1 MNGGNMKAYC
11 LRKGVFCVLL
21 FCEDYL
27 SAHQISSLINLILI
41 FMLKEM
47 KLDC

>member
-1 MNGGNMKAYC
+1 MKGGKMKAYC

-21 FCEDYL
+21 FCEEYL

-41 FMLKEM
+41 FMSKEM
-47 KLDC
+47 KLD

>member
-1 MNGGNMKAYC
+1 MKAYC

-21 FCEDYL
+21 FREDYL
-27 SAHQISSLINLILI
+27 SARQISSLINLILI
-41 FMLKEM
+41 IMLKEM